1 MGSQQQQR
9 QRRWSKV
16 RLGHKR
22 SQMALQQG
30 WEEGWLDRAV
40 TVDAQRLT
48 LYVSRLVCVLWSP
61 LRGRVHT
68 VRAEQSCDLKLSS
81 LCSHSALLKGC
92 FHWSSY
98 REMIKRKKSRR
109 YQSTFAPRSGV
120 QQNCQQQCISWEFEP
135 FSIPSVFPHPQ
146 TNMWV
151 HTWVIGRD
159 PDWTSGFW
167 GWCRWTFSWTRFSK
181 ICLGRTVFCCCF
193 AADCLNS
200 CCVIFPRLTFP
211 PLIVDFT
218 QTQNSVKINCRYRL
232 TIMTKE
238 HTKTWKMCKIAGRIH
253 F

>member
-48 LYVSRLVCVLWSP
+48 LYVCRLVCVLWSP

-81 LCSHSALLKGC
+81 LCSHSALLKGW

-98 REMIKRKKSRR
+98 REMIKRKKIPQISKHICPEIRSAAELPAAVHKLGVWALF
-109 YQSTFAPRSGV
+109 YSICVSAP
-120 QQNCQQQCISWEFEP
+120 
-135 FSIPSVFPHPQ
+135 
-146 TNMWV
+146 TNKHVSLHMSYW
-151 HTWVIGRD
+151 TW
-159 PDWTSGFW
+159 S
-167 GWCRWTFSWTRFSK
+167 
-181 ICLGRTVFCCCF
+181 
-193 AADCLNS
+193 CLN
-200 CCVIFPRLTFP
+200 VWFLRL
-211 PLIVDFT
+211 
-218 QTQNSVKINCRYRL
+218 
-232 TIMTKE
+232 M
-238 HTKTWKMCKIAGRIH
+238 
-253 F
+253 